1 MLFCPIFQTCQ
12 GRENGHNEPG
22 SLAENLEKQIEQE
35 RETKMTEVWKS
46 FYLNKSVVGLQVVIC
61 TVINI
66 LIYI

>member
-12 GRENGHNEPG
+12 GRENGHNGSG

-46 FYLNKSVVGLQVVIC
+46 NYLKKSVVGLQVVIC
-61 TVINI
+61 AVINI
-66 LIYI
+66 VI

>member
-22 SLAENLEKQIEQE
+22 SSSLAENLEKQIEQD

-46 FYLNKSVVGLQVVIC
+46 YYLKKSDELFK
-61 TVINI
+61 
-66 LIYI
+66 LALWS